1 MCIEFQTKGNS
12 IGEGIA
18 KGINE
23 AIDIAERDGWNG
35 IVIGNNDKQFS
46 VGANLMNIG
55 MMAMQQNF
63 DEIEKFLARLSKNI
77 NENENL

>member
-23 AIDIAERDGWNG
+23 AIDIAERDGWN
-35 IVIGNNDKQFS
+35 
-46 VGANLMNIG
+46 
-55 MMAMQQNF
+55 
-63 DEIEKFLARLSKNI
+63 
-77 NENENL
+77 